1 MTGERQMQRQVNT
14 IMSEL
19 LRIFPRYEFEKLEN
33 RYGSNHYIKYFNGW
47 QQLIVLL
54 FAQAGS
60 KDSLRE
66 IETSLK
72 VHYPKWYH
80 IGLKNIRRS
89 TLSDSM
95 NRRSYQIFEGIFYKL
110 LERCKSVTP
119 KHKFKFKN
127 PLYSLDSTTIE
138 LCLSLFPW
146 ARFRRRKGAIK
157 LHYLYDH
164 SGSLPA
170 FMTMT
175 DGKRHDI
182 RVARENEKLDFTLL
196 PDSILSIDKAYIDY
210 QWLYSLHKRKISFV
224 TRSKI
229 NLECQIIGQ
238 HKAFTQKTIVR
249 DDKIILSGI
258 QSAKKYPD
266 CLRLVG
272 VYLEDDDQYVEFLTN
287 NFELS
292 AKTIADIYKSRW
304 NIELF
309 FKWIKQNLKI
319 KSFLGTSPNAVL
331 TQVWIAMCYY
341 LLLCYIKYQT
351 KFAHSITELSRM
363 FREIILDRV
372 NLIDILS
379 LNSTTIKRARSPVP
393 QLALF

>member
-1 MTGERQMQRQVNT
+1 MT
-14 IMSEL
+14 EL
-19 LRIFPRYEFEKLEN
+19 LKIFPRYEFEKLERTHSGN
-33 RYGSNHYIKYFNGW
+33 YYTKYFTGW

-54 FAQAGS
+54 FAQAGY

-66 IETSLK
+66 IETALK
-72 VHYPKWYH
+72 VQYNKWYH
-80 IGLKNIRRS
+80 IGLKDIKRS
-89 TLSDSM
+89 TLSDTM
-95 NRRSYQIFEGIFYKL
+95 NRRDYQIFEGLFYQL
-110 LERCKSVTP
+110 LKRCKTVTP
-119 KHKFKFKN
+119 KHKFRFNN

-146 ARFRRRKGAIK
+146 ARFRQRKGAIK
-157 LHYLYDH
+157 LHYLLDH
-164 SGSLPA
+164 SGTLPS

-175 DGKRHDI
+175 DGKCHDV
-182 RVARENEKLDFTLL
+182 RVAKEDERLDFTLL
-196 PDSILSIDKAYIDY
+196 PDSILSIDKAYIDFE
-210 QWLYSLHKRKISFV
+210 WLYSLHKRKVFFV

-229 NLECQIIGQ
+229 NLDYQVIGQ
-238 HKAFTQKTIVR
+238 HKPFTRKTIVR
-249 DDKIILSGI
+249 DDIIVLTGL
-258 QSAKKYPD
+258 QTRGKYLEY
-266 CLRLVG
+266 LRLVG
-272 VYLEDDDQYVEFLTN
+272 VYQEEDDQYIEFLTN

-292 AKTIADIYKSRW
+292 AKTIAEIYKSRW

-331 TQVWIAMCYY
+331 TQVWVAMCYY
-341 LLLCYIKYQT
+341 LLLSYIKYQT
-351 KFAHSITELSRM
+351 KYAHSITELSRM
-363 FREIILDRV
+363 FREVILDRV

>member
-1 MTGERQMQRQVNT
+1 MQKQINT
-14 IMSEL
+14 IMTEL
-19 LRIFPRYEFEKLEN
+19 QKIFPRYEFEKIEN
-33 RYGSNHYIKYFNGW
+33 RYGSNHYIKYFSGW

-54 FAQAGS
+54 FAQAGY

-66 IETSLK
+66 IETALK
-72 VHYPKWYH
+72 VQYNKWYH
-80 IGLKNIRRS
+80 ICLKDIKRS
-89 TLSDSM
+89 TLSDTM
-95 NRRSYQIFEGIFYKL
+95 NRRDYQIFEGLFYQL
-110 LERCKSVTP
+110 LKRCKTVTP
-119 KHKFKFKN
+119 QHKFRFKN

-146 ARFRRRKGAIK
+146 ARFRQRKGAIK
-157 LHYLYDH
+157 LHYLLDH
-164 SGSLPA
+164 SGTLPS

-175 DGKRHDI
+175 DGKCHDV
-182 RVARENEKLDFTLL
+182 RVAKEDERLDFTLL
-196 PDSILSIDKAYIDY
+196 PDSILSIDKAYIDFE
-210 QWLYSLHKRKISFV
+210 WLYSLHKRKVFFV

-229 NLECQIIGQ
+229 NLDYQVIGQ
-238 HKAFTQKTIVR
+238 HKPFTRKTIVR
-249 DDKIILSGI
+249 DDIIVLTGL
-258 QSAKKYPD
+258 QTRGKYLEY
-266 CLRLVG
+266 LRLVG
-272 VYLEDDDQYVEFLTN
+272 VYQEEDDQYIEFLTN

-292 AKTIADIYKSRW
+292 AKTIAEIYKSRW

-331 TQVWIAMCYY
+331 TQVWVAMCYY
-341 LLLCYIKYQT
+341 LLLSYIKYQT

-363 FREIILDRV
+363 FREVILDRV